1 MLVVF
6 WMINRMIICRL
17 EDNMYFCSIIK
28 LDDSMKKRVL
38 LLLPLFLGA
47 CSDGGESPIIKIE
60 KLSVKVDSD
69 NNSVEGEDYANKMD
83 NLPTLKVGDEVEA
96 LLLLDGNGAE
106 LKTFKLQND
115 EELATKLIYKEEEV
129 STEGNLTDEDKGQLR
144 FKDGVTQ
151 SQVIVRAT
159 IEHVD
164 ENGDVK
170 LEFYLSSKAECEGAE
185 EVIGLKTT
193 NEKEN

>member
-151 SQVIVRAT
+151 SQVIVQAT

>member
-1 MLVVF
+1 
-6 WMINRMIICRL
+6 
-17 EDNMYFCSIIK
+17 
-28 LDDSMKKRVL
+28 MKKKVL
-38 LLLPLFLGA
+38 FLLPLFLGA
-47 CSDGGESPIIKIE
+47 CSDSGESPVITIE
-60 KLSVKVDSD
+60 KLYVKVDQGD
-69 NNSVEGEDYANKMD
+69 GETIREDYANRMSEM
-83 NLPTLKVGDEVEA
+83 PALKVGDKVDA
-96 LLLLDGNGAE
+96 FLILDGNGAE
-106 LKTFKLQND
+106 LKSFKLQND

>member
-1 MLVVF
+1 M
-6 WMINRMIICRL
+6 
-17 EDNMYFCSIIK
+17 
-28 LDDSMKKRVL
+28 
-38 LLLPLFLGA
+38 
-47 CSDGGESPIIKIE
+47 
-60 KLSVKVDSD
+60 
-69 NNSVEGEDYANKMD
+69 
-83 NLPTLKVGDEVEA
+83 KVGDEVEA

>member
-1 MLVVF
+1 
-6 WMINRMIICRL
+6 
-17 EDNMYFCSIIK
+17 
-28 LDDSMKKRVL
+28 MKKRVL

-106 LKTFKLQND
+106 LKHSNFRMMKNWL
-115 EELATKLIYKEEEV
+115 LSLFIKRRKFR
-129 STEGNLTDEDKGQLR
+129 LR
-144 FKDGVTQ
+144 E
-151 SQVIVRAT
+151 I
-159 IEHVD
+159 
-164 ENGDVK
+164 
-170 LEFYLSSKAECEGAE
+170 
-185 EVIGLKTT
+185 
-193 NEKEN
+193 